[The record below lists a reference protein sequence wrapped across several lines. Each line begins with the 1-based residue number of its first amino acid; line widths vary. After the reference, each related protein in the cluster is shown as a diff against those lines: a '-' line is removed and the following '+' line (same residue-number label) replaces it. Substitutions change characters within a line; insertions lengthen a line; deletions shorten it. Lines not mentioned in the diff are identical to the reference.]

1 VPGQRLGDIHP
12 FLLPAAGRLTFFL
25 CRWPDDATI
34 SVSLPRDVTPV
45 ERHAIETALQAW
57 EGAGIGVRF
66 ATLEGGPAA
75 IEIELEDEVVTGAG
89 EDTGNAVVDCQVAPL
104 SAQGAGDEVAEARL
118 VSARLRI
125 ARKTNADMIGN
136 LRPLT
141 PAELTGAV
149 LHELGHALGF
159 EGHVHHGDTI
169 LVRETEQVEHAGKAL
184 LAGEPFEDPTVRALY
199 RAPDGAVLARVPVE
213 PWRTDLVDRM
223 ARLAEQHDLA
233 GPFVRVGESGARI
246 FWRDDAGREYGLLV
260 PRLERLLYDPT
271 QLLVIP
277 EARTRRALPRS
288 GDRRPTS
295 S

>member
-12 FLLPAAGRLTFFL
+12 FLLPAGGRLTFFL

-34 SVSLPRDVTPV
+34 SVSLPPDATPV
-45 ERHAIETALQAW
+45 ERHAIETALHAW

-66 ATLEGGPAA
+66 VTLEGGPAA
-75 IEIELEDEVVTGAG
+75 IEIELEHEVVTGAG
-89 EDTGNAVVDCQVAPL
+89 EDAGNAAVDCEVAPL
-104 SAQGAGDEVAEARL
+104 SAQGAGDEVADARL

-125 ARKTNADMIGN
+125 ARQTNADLIGN
-136 LRPLT
+136 LRPMT

-169 LVRETEQVEHAGKAL
+169 LVRETERVEHAGKAL

-199 RAPDGAVLARVPVE
+199 RAPNGAVLARAPVE

-260 PRLERLLYDPT
+260 PRLERVLHDPG

-288 GDRRPTS
+288 GDLRPTAP
-295 S
+295 